1 MRFADKHTSMLLT
14 ASIPILKHPF
24 HGVRATSEHGLEHAG
39 PDKKKHTFLWHVRCL
54 TKSTKKHH
62 RQLCHSVF
70 LRATANFANSILHT
84 LVFSAGWWATFVH
97 HHHGISVC
105 WPSRRSRSSPGSHSP
120 QHDHSQNTIHTFLL
134 VHSRYRPYPTQSDVC
149 AFRPSGS
156 PSREFTSGPTQLA
169 RAGRKQSASSLD
181 DVLST
186 WASVRVK
193 WQHLFKVKK
202 TKVDR
207 CYFSRGAISTAITAR
222 LREMKQ
228 TSQKQCSA
236 HPETRRVGATR
247 S

>member
-1 MRFADKHTSMLLT
+1 MLLT

-62 RQLCHSVF
+62 RQLCHSVS
-70 LRATANFANSILHT
+70 FAPLPTLPTQFCIL
-84 LVFSAGWWATFVH
+84 LF
-97 HHHGISVC
+97 
-105 WPSRRSRSSPGSHSP
+105 SRRMVGHVCSSPSLPFCLLAVSEVAPPVLGVILRSMTTAK
-120 QHDHSQNTIHTFLL
+120 NTIHTFLL

-202 TKVDR
+202 NQGR
-207 CYFSRGAISTAITAR
+207 PMLLFSRSN
-222 LREMKQ
+222 LY
-228 TSQKQCSA
+228 CD
-236 HPETRRVGATR
+236 RRASWQNVANFSKAMQR
-247 S
+247 PS